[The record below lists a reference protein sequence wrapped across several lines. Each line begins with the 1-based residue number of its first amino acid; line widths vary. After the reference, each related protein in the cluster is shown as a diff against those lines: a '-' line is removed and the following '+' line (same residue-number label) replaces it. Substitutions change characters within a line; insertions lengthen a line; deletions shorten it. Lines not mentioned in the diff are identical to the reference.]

1 MGVLVVGFAF
11 AAALVLVTVAAV
23 GVLFKILLPLLLLK
37 FLLLGVAVLVVGLLL
52 AVPLLPFA
60 MVGGLVWLIVRA
72 NRPAVA

>member
-1 MGVLVVGFAF
+1 M
-11 AAALVLVTVAAV
+11 VLVTFAAV
-23 GVLFKILLPLLLLK
+23 AVFFKILLRLLLLPLLLLK
-37 FLLLGVAVLVVGLLL
+37 FLLLGVVMLVVGLLL